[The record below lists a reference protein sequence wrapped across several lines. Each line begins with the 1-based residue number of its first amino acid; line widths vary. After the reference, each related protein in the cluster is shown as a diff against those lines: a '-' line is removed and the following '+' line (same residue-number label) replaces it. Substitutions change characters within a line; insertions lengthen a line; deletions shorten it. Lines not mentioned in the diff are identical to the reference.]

1 MRRSNVTSNAFRT
14 VGYDPATRTL
24 EIEFHNGRRYAYAG
38 VSTHTHMRMVN
49 ADSVGDFFH
58 KTIKNKFKY
67 QELPPL
73 KDTQA
78 KDEEPMA

>member
-1 MRRSNVTSNAFRT
+1 
-14 VGYDPATRTL
+14 
-24 EIEFHNGRRYAYAG
+24 
-38 VSTHTHMRMVN
+38 MRMVN